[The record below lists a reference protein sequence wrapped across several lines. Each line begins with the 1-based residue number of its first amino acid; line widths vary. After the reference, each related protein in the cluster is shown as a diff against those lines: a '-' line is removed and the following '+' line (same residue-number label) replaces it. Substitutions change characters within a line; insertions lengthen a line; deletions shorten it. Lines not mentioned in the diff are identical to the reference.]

1 MRERLKQGKTELFP
15 REISDEKIFLISF
28 FKSAPVISQ
37 NDRVF
42 VDKNHHG
49 LVEVS
54 KKKKKEKERVDF

>member
-1 MRERLKQGKTELFP
+1 VRERLKQGKRELP

-42 VDKNHHG
+42 VDKNHR

>member
-1 MRERLKQGKTELFP
+1 MRERLKQGKRELP

-28 FKSAPVISQ
+28 FKSAPFVISQ

>member
-1 MRERLKQGKTELFP
+1 MRERLKQGKRELP

-42 VDKNHHG
+42 VDKNHR

>member
-1 MRERLKQGKTELFP
+1 MRERLKQGKRELP

-37 NDRVF
+37 NDRFF
-42 VDKNHHG
+42 VDKNHR

-54 KKKKKEKERVDF
+54 KKKKEKERVDF